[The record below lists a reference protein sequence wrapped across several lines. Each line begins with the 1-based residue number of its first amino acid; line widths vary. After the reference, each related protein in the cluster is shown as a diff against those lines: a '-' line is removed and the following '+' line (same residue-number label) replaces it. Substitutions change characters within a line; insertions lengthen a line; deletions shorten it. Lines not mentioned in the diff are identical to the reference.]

1 MVTTTAP
8 KELTAERDLAAE
20 TPHDP
25 LDLAHGEPSP
35 PVTPMTQRR
44 VLGLAIPI
52 IGENLLQTIVGAV
65 DTLLVARLGS
75 YAVAGVGT
83 SLEIVFFLIS
93 VLSAVAI
100 GATVLVSQAIG
111 AGEHTRANQ
120 LARQAIVWGLLLS
133 IPVSLGGYLAAPAI
147 ISVFG
152 TEPDVAQAATTYL
165 QITAATSVTLLLS
178 FVCGAVLR
186 GAGDSRTPLVAAAIA
201 NIVNVAAAIVLIF
214 GYLGAP
220 ALGVAGSA
228 WAAALARGTGAA
240 LLLTFLVRGRRAVS
254 LRGQRGWAPR
264 AATAR
269 QLMRLGIPSAVEQIL
284 MAGGFTTM
292 VAVVAALGTA
302 SLAAQQIGFTALSIA
317 FMPGFGFAIAS
328 TALVGQSIG
337 ARRLADAR
345 AAARIATYWS
355 IGWMTIG
362 GLLYFVFAGAVM
374 RLFTAD
380 QEVITLGVRA
390 IRALSIGLPFW
401 ALWSVSGG
409 ALRGSGDTRTPM
421 LMSAT
426 AVWLAVGLAW
436 VMVTWFDGGV
446 GAVWLTF
453 FFTAPL
459 AALGNWLM
467 LRRRLAPGS
476 QRWLLP
482 LELQP
487 RPPL

>member
-1 MVTTTAP
+1 
-8 KELTAERDLAAE
+8 
-20 TPHDP
+20 
-25 LDLAHGEPSP
+25 
-35 PVTPMTQRR
+35 MTQRR
-44 VLGLAIPI
+44 VLGLALPI

-100 GATVLVSQAIG
+100 GATVLISQAIG
-111 AGEHTRANQ
+111 AGNSVRANQ
-120 LARQAIVWGLLLS
+120 VARQAIVWGLVLAL
-133 IPVSLGGYLAAPAI
+133 PVSLGGYFAAPTI
-147 ISVFG
+147 ITVFG
-152 TEPDVAQAATTYL
+152 TEPDVAHAATTYL
-165 QITAATSVTLLLS
+165 QITAATSITLLLS
-178 FVCGAVLR
+178 FVCGAILR
-186 GAGDSRTPLVAAAIA
+186 GAGDSRTPLVASLLA
-201 NIVNVAAAIVLIF
+201 NVVNVVAAIVLIF

-228 WAAALARGTGAA
+228 WAAALARAAGAG
-240 LLLTFLVRGRRAVS
+240 LLLTLLVRGRRAVS
-254 LRGQRGWAPR
+254 LGGQHGWMPR
-264 AATAR
+264 ASIAR

-317 FMPGFGFAIAS
+317 FMPGFGFAIAA

-337 ARRLADAR
+337 AHRIADAR

-355 IGWMTIG
+355 IGWMTVG
-362 GLLYFVFAGAVM
+362 GLLYFVFAGTVM
-374 RLFTAD
+374 RVFTND

-401 ALWSVSGG
+401 ALWWVSGG

-421 LMSAT
+421 FMSAT
-426 AVWLAVGLAW
+426 AVWLAVALAW
-436 VMVTWFDGGV
+436 VLVTWFDGGV
-446 GAVWLTF
+446 GTVWLTF
-453 FFTAPL
+453 FVTAPL
-459 AALGNWLM
+459 GALGNWLM
-467 LRRRLAPGS
+467 LRRRLAPDS
-476 QRWLLP
+476 RLWLP
-482 LELQP
+482 AM
-487 RPPL
+487 